1 MQPWFATRAWA
12 AALALLGLVV
22 AGCSCTSSPPPPPA
36 ATGAARPA
44 PSAPAEPPEDEPAPA
59 LWRKAISL
67 VERDGLEP
75 RVAARLRDLERDYFD
90 RQFAYVT
97 QEAQDLLDMAGD
109 DPKMRLRLYYLLARA
124 HARNRQ
130 PTEASRYERLFREL
144 YLKLRDDPPRAA
156 AARPQVRGLVER
168 SEELYQDIHP
178 AWNQDADGVMWANVR
193 VFRELDRAGPHAT
206 ITREHPGGGVIHAGM
221 NRDELVAYLGD
232 LGMWDPEKTVLQRD
246 QRYGFFYW
254 IEEKS

>member
-1 MQPWFATRAWA
+1 MQPWIATRSWA

-22 AGCSCTSSPPPPPA
+22 AGCSCTSSSPPPPPPTEA
-36 ATGAARPA
+36 PATRAPEPEGPEVLDVA
-44 PSAPAEPPEDEPAPA
+44 PSI
-59 LWRKAISL
+59 WRKATSL

-75 RVAARLRDLERDYFD
+75 RIVARLRDLERDYFD

-97 QEAQDLLDMAGD
+97 QEARDLLDMAGE

-124 HARNRQ
+124 HARNRE

-144 YLKLRDDPPRAA
+144 YLELRDDPPRAA
-156 AARPQVRGLVER
+156 AARPQVRSLVER
-168 SEELYQDIHP
+168 SEELYQEVHP

-206 ITREHPGGGVIHAGM
+206 ISREHPGGGVIHAGM
-221 NRDELVAYLGD
+221 NQDELVAYLED
-232 LGMWDPEKTVLQRD
+232 LGLWKQEETVLQRD

-254 IEEKS
+254 IEETR